1 MADSQS
7 AFKFKKANIPGNQ
20 RICHVLSQSKLFMDG
35 RIELRWTNLR
45 MPKIIF
51 WINGNKMANLVV
63 LLMKAKISHTK
74 PSSKSK
80 CKRCFYM
87 LSFKLCDFGKSKQSD
102 IFISFLSRKGIF
114 STKQLYTDLHLR
126 IAVNEHCY
134 PAAKITITQI
144 SLYPRGELWYLLK
157 SGFTSPSWFRFKA
170 YFIVKKEVSH
180 ILHCKNSLK
189 YPRLRFKD
197 KINGHLLQCQQ
208 LVILDSTV
216 MTSQYTLLIFMTY
229 TFSYAGYSDLIG
241 QSLNHDVLIQLVTLN
256 RRCSPVRDFNLLYL
270 AYSYFYIFAYEA
282 LVYEDILVQ
291 IEDKLLDKKDF
302 EVENCPGSR
311 SIKDT

>member
-20 RICHVLSQSKLFMDG
+20 RICHVLPQSKLFMDG
-35 RIELRWTNLR
+35 RTN
-45 MPKIIF
+45 K
-51 WINGNKMANLVV
+51 
-63 LLMKAKISHTK
+63 
-74 PSSKSK
+74 
-80 CKRCFYM
+80 
-87 LSFKLCDFGKSKQSD
+87 
-102 IFISFLSRKGIF
+102 
-114 STKQLYTDLHLR
+114 
-126 IAVNEHCY
+126 HCY
-134 PAAKITITQI
+134 PAAKITIKQV

-197 KINGHLLQCQQ
+197 KINGHLLQRQQ

-229 TFSYAGYSDLIG
+229 TFSYVGYSDLIE
-241 QSLNHDVLIQLVTLN
+241 
-256 RRCSPVRDFNLLYL
+256 P
-270 AYSYFYIFAYEA
+270 A
-282 LVYEDILVQ
+282 LQ
-291 IEDKLLDKKDF
+291 
-302 EVENCPGSR
+302 P
-311 SIKDT
+311 